1 MTDLIWLIRS
11 DEQSRSLPL
20 PHAHIGAT
28 CPGRRFCGYEPMT
41 MSSWTLFFVPITN
54 RWSRVLR
61 CALCAP
67 LPPASSL
74 RCAAVI
80 NRSVRGDLFHQPIL
94 WVLISSLDHREHN
107 RSSEQSTDHTIFL
120 QQYLQHSRIGTC
132 GIFCLNNV
140 REDPVKITCCLRS
153 CTALFSPYK
162 GLVWFTEQGRK
173 TLYQNSCNISF
184 VFSKN
189 YLNFD

>member
-1 MTDLIWLIRS
+1 
-11 DEQSRSLPL
+11 
-20 PHAHIGAT
+20 
-28 CPGRRFCGYEPMT
+28 

-67 LPPASSL
+67 LTPASSL

-107 RSSEQSTDHTIFL
+107 RSNEQSTDHTIFL
-120 QQYLQHSRIGTC
+120 QQYLQHSHIGTC
-132 GIFCLNNV
+132 GIFCLRSCKDHMLPQILYGIIQSLQESISDNSNAFYV
-140 REDPVKITCCLRS
+140 QSQWGPFGWLRS
-153 CTALFSPYK
+153 YACFFNNEYKDLVCISKSLALTLSVQK
-162 GLVWFTEQGRK
+162 KHATTVVCQIKLFTFDQ
-173 TLYQNSCNISF
+173 
-184 VFSKN
+184 VFSE
-189 YLNFD
+189 